1 MCFALKLSN
10 NEEFK
15 KMKGSV
21 IKNNELIVPPKG
33 IEGTMIILKRYILK
47 RQAKRAG
54 LKKFPRELQNGR

>member
-1 MCFALKLSN
+1 
-10 NEEFK
+10 
-15 KMKGSV
+15 MKGSV